1 LLHFFVP
8 KNNLLSLGIFLLK
21 LLKLKIRQVI
31 RYLKNLI
38 LNKIIQDPLT
48 TEKKYLI
55 SKKNPWLNP
64 KDNFVK
70 LERGKVE

>member
-1 LLHFFVP
+1 
-8 KNNLLSLGIFLLK
+8 
-21 LLKLKIRQVI
+21 VI

-38 LNKIIQDPLT
+38 LNKIIRVPLA
-48 TEKKYLI
+48 TEKKEKIKYLI

>member
-1 LLHFFVP
+1 MLHFFVP
-8 KNNLLSLGIFLLK
+8 KNNLLSLGIFLLN

-48 TEKKYLI
+48 TEKK
-55 SKKNPWLNP
+55 
-64 KDNFVK
+64 
-70 LERGKVE
+70 E